1 MVISAKF
8 SSSGADTALNNKEAA
23 GKEHDRGVTV
33 KLNSFQVDIAETR
46 TAEEMG
52 LATDGF
58 HQAVLAPV
66 LDLTG
71 EEDMVSFENPYYRF
85 VFDLESYIIFQE
97 I

>member
-1 MVISAKF
+1 MIIKVKY
-8 SSSGADTALNNKEAA
+8 SSTGADTSLNNKEAA

-46 TAEEMG
+46 TAEDMG
-52 LATDGF
+52 LSTSELKYC
-58 HQAVLAPV
+58 VLAPV

-71 EEDMVSFENPYYRF
+71 EMDMVSFENPYYRF
-85 VFDLESYIIFQE
+85 VFDKESYIIFQE